1 MIKPGSNKGRPP
13 MQPAQE
19 PYPLPPVVRRERPQQ
34 QQQQPYQQQ
43 PMSSIEE
50 EMDAYF
56 YNEDEFVSD
65 RPTIVEKVSI
75 SPTFS
80 EQLFLLLS
88 F

>member
-1 MIKPGSNKGRPP
+1 

-34 QQQQPYQQQ
+34 QQQQQEPYQQQ
-43 PMSSIEE
+43 PMSSMEE

-56 YNEDEFVSD
+56 DNEDEFVSD

-80 EQLFLLLS
+80 EQLLHTKVF